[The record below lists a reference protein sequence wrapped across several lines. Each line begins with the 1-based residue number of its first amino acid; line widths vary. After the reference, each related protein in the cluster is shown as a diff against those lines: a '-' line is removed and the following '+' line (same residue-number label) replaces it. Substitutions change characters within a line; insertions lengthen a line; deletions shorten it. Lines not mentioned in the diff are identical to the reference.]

1 MIKINLL
8 SEGRRPVVAR
18 RAKASLSFGGKDPNN
33 VLLIG
38 GLVLGALVAGA
49 WWYRLNSELTQKQRE
64 VRAAQARY
72 EELRPII
79 EQVEEFKRKSQDL
92 ENKVRVIKEL
102 KAKQKGPVQIMDA
115 VSSALPELLW
125 LDDMAVT
132 GQVVTLRGQAFN
144 TNAVASFI
152 ENLTLVPEFE
162 EPDPKNIQITGRG
175 GEDIYTFQLA
185 FSFQLPEIEEGQD
198 EAAPAEGEAPRAG

>member
-18 RAKASLSFGGKDPNN
+18 RTKASLSIGGRDPNN
-33 VLLIG
+33 VLLIA
-38 GLVLGALVAGA
+38 GLVLGALIAGA
-49 WWYRLNSELTQKQRE
+49 WWYRLNSELHEKQRL

-79 EQVEEFKRKSQDL
+79 QQVEEFKQKSQDL

-115 VSSALPELLW
+115 VSKALPELLW
-125 LDDMAVT
+125 LDDMSVI
-132 GQVVTLRGQAFN
+132 GQTVTLRGKAFN
-144 TNAVASFI
+144 TNAVATFI
-152 ENLTLVPEFE
+152 ENLTNVPEFE

-185 FSFQLPEIEEGQD
+185 FAFRLPEVEGQE
-198 EAAPAEGEAPRAG
+198 EAQAEG